1 MAETLTPLAPPPA
14 MASAPV
20 APVASPIQNAQPIAP
35 ISPAPVTQAIV
46 TANPKDQADSAIASK
61 DPIALDSFSRRYA
74 NTPEGQATAE
84 LSKRIK
90 EGQSEFQ
97 RITKDVNINTPEGR
111 LAALKSYKTSRDEP
125 RYGDALMMY
134 IAGDKIGAMQT
145 ITGGKIETKIEY
157 LPSTGRMVE
166 KKINALG
173 EPVSV
178 RDLESDIIIPMQEYA
193 KLGGSVSALENT
205 LYWKSR
211 EAEQKFNTEENNK
224 ANKAYNAI
232 SIAATSKAPLVDRYT
247 NIMEELMKSPDLSVD
262 DRQKIAGFTSG
273 AISDAKSIQDGRDFI
288 DSATR
293 TKGNS
298 LSAEDRKALGLG
310 YGPISED
317 QLRKALSAN
326 ANVQLSDKA
335 GNTFS
340 SNTLLQLMDRSNVGR
355 QLDKSY
361 QQTQDNLREAA
372 KIGLFRKKPELFTKL
387 EEALNLSKQIQT
399 INATVAADHG
409 NPLFTVPTTAA
420 AMRDPNQR
428 VLAQAV
434 QEQFNVDVAK
444 EFNAWRTKQM
454 DQAKSIRSD
463 YVPEPGE
470 LENAFT
476 QTAWYKNKQKETSQ
490 KIVDVIN
497 RPYIA
502 APSTNIPQGMVS
514 ITGDDERAMN
524 KGKPKSVS
532 PAGQLNAEEE
542 AKRKKELSE
551 KRKNLLKEHTTG
563 GR

>member
-1 MAETLTPLAPPPA
+1 MATTLTPLAPPQT
-14 MASAPV
+14 MASTPV
-20 APVASPIQNAQPIAP
+20 APVAAPVQNVQPIAP
-35 ISPAPVTQAIV
+35 VSPVPVTDAIV
-46 TANPKDQADSAIASK
+46 TNNPKDQVDSAIANK

-74 NTPEGQATAE
+74 NTPEGQAAAD
-84 LSKRIK
+84 LAKRVK

-97 RITKDVNINTPEGR
+97 RIMKDVNPNTPEGR

-134 IAGDKIGAMQT
+134 IAGDKLGAMQT

-211 EAEQKFNTEENNK
+211 EAEQKAYTE
-224 ANKAYNAI
+224 ANIKSGNAYNAI
-232 SIAATSKAPLVDRYT
+232 DTAARNKAPLVERYT
-247 NIMEELMKSPDLSVD
+247 GLMEELMKNPDISVE

-317 QLRKALSAN
+317 QLKKALSAN
-326 ANVQLSDKA
+326 ANVSLSDKA
-335 GNTFS
+335 GNTFN

-361 QQTQDNLREAA
+361 QQTQENLLEAT
-372 KIGLFRKKPELFTKL
+372 KIGLFKNKPELFTKL
-387 EEALNLSKQIQT
+387 QEALNLSRQIQT
-399 INATVAADHG
+399 INASVAADHG

-420 AMRDPNQR
+420 ALRDPNHR

-434 QEQFNVDVAK
+434 QEQFNVDVAQ
-444 EFNAWRTKQM
+444 EFNAWRKKQLE
-454 DQAKSIRSD
+454 QAQSIRKD

-476 QTAWYKNKQKETSQ
+476 QTAWYKNKQKDTSQ
-490 KIVDVIN
+490 KIVEIIS
-497 RPYIA
+497 RPYLA
-502 APSTNIPQGMVS
+502 APGTNIPQGMVS
-514 ITGDDERAMN
+514 ITGADERAMN
-524 KGKPKSVS
+524 KGKPGAVS
-532 PAGQLNAEEE
+532 PSGQLNAEEE
-542 AKRKKELSE
+542 ANRKKSVRDQL
-551 KRKNLLKEHTTG
+551 RRDHTIG
-563 GR
+563 GK

>member
-1 MAETLTPLAPPPA
+1 MATNALTPLAPPPA

-20 APVASPIQNAQPIAP
+20 VPVAAPTQNAQPIAP
-35 ISPAPVTQAIV
+35 VSPVPVTEAIV
-46 TANPKDQADSAIASK
+46 TANPKDQVDSAIANK

-74 NTPEGQATAE
+74 NTPEGQAAAD
-84 LSKRIK
+84 LAKRVK

-97 RITKDVNINTPEGR
+97 RIMKDVNPNTPEGR

-134 IAGDKIGAMQT
+134 IAGDKLGAMQT

-211 EAEQKFNTEENNK
+211 AAEQTAYTDANIK
-224 ANKAYNAI
+224 AGAAYNAI
-232 SIAATSKAPLVDRYT
+232 DTAARSKAPLVDRYT
-247 NIMEELMKSPDLSVD
+247 NIMEELMKTPDLTPE

-273 AISDAKSIQDGRDFI
+273 TISDSKSIQDGRDFI

-293 TKGNS
+293 TKGSS

-317 QLRKALSAN
+317 QLKRALSAN
-326 ANVQLSDKA
+326 ANVSLSDKA

-355 QLDKSY
+355 QLEKSY
-361 QQTQDNLREAA
+361 QQTQENLLEAT
-372 KIGLFRKKPELFTKL
+372 KIGLFKDKPGLYTKL
-387 EEALNLSKQIQT
+387 QEALNLSKQIQT
-399 INATVAADHG
+399 INATIAADHG

-434 QEQFNVDVAK
+434 QEQFNVDVAQ
-444 EFNAWRTKQM
+444 EFNAWRKKQLE
-454 DQAKSIRSD
+454 QAQAVRKD

-497 RPYIA
+497 RPYLA
-502 APSTNIPQGMVS
+502 AAGTNIPQGMVS
-514 ITGDDERAMN
+514 ITGSDINAMN
-524 KGKPKSVS
+524 KGKPGAVS
-532 PAGQLNAEEE
+532 PSGQLNTEEE
-542 AKRKKELSE
+542 AARVKAAREAARKKYTS
-551 KRKNLLKEHTTG
+551 G
-563 GR
+563 GK

>member
-1 MAETLTPLAPPPA
+1 MPETLTPLAPPTA
-14 MASAPV
+14 MAPSPVVPVAAPV
-20 APVASPIQNAQPIAP
+20 QNAQPIAP
-35 ISPAPVTQAIV
+35 VSPVPVTDAIV

-74 NTPEGQATAE
+74 NTPEGQASAE

-97 RITKDVNINTPEGR
+97 RIMKDVNPNTPEGR
-111 LAALKSYKTSRDEP
+111 LAALKSYKTSKDEP

-211 EAEQKFNTEENNK
+211 AAEQTAYTDANIK
-224 ANKAYNAI
+224 AGAAYNAI
-232 SIAATSKAPLVDRYT
+232 DTAARNKAPLVDRYT
-247 NIMEELMKSPDLSVD
+247 NIMEELMKNPDLSVE

-310 YGPISED
+310 AGPVNED
-317 QLRKALSAN
+317 QLKKALSAN
-326 ANVQLSDKA
+326 ANISLSDKA

-372 KIGLFRKKPELFTKL
+372 KIGLFKNNPNLFTKL

-399 INATVAADHG
+399 INTTIAADHG

-420 AMRDPNQR
+420 AMRDPNNR

-434 QEQFNVDVAK
+434 QEKFNVDVAQ
-444 EFNAWRTKQM
+444 EFNAWRKKQLE
-454 DQAKSIRSD
+454 QAQAVRKD

-497 RPYIA
+497 RPYVA
-502 APSTNIPQGMVS
+502 AAGTNIPVGMVS
-514 ITGDDERAMN
+514 ITGADEKAMN
-524 KGKPKSVS
+524 KGKPGAVS
-532 PAGQLNAEEE
+532 PSGQLNTEEE
-542 AKRKKELSE
+542 AARVKAAREALRKKY
-551 KRKNLLKEHTTG
+551 TTG
-563 GR
+563 GK

>member
-1 MAETLTPLAPPPA
+1 

-20 APVASPIQNAQPIAP
+20 VPVAAPVQNAQPIAP
-35 ISPAPVTQAIV
+35 VSPVPVMNAIV
-46 TANPKDQADSAIASK
+46 TSNPKDQVDSAIASK

-74 NTPEGQATAE
+74 NTPEGQASAE

-97 RITKDVNINTPEGR
+97 RIMKDVNPNTPEGR
-111 LAALKSYKTSRDEP
+111 LAALKSYKTSKDEP

-145 ITGGKIETKIEY
+145 ITGGKIESRVEY
-157 LPSTGRMVE
+157 IPSTGRPVE

-173 EPVSV
+173 EVVSV
-178 RDLESDIIIPMQEYA
+178 RDIESDIIIPANEYA
-193 KLGGSVSALENT
+193 KLGTTVSALENT
-205 LYWKSR
+205 LYWKTRDS
-211 EAEQKFNTEENNK
+211 EQKFNTEENNK
-224 ANKAYNAI
+224 ATRAYNN
-232 SIAATSKAPLVDRYT
+232 IASAAQNKAPLVDRYT
-247 NIMEELMKSPDLSVD
+247 NIMEELIKNPDLSVE

-310 YGPISED
+310 AGPVSED
-317 QLRKALSAN
+317 QLKKALSAN
-326 ANVQLSDKA
+326 ANISLSDKA

-372 KIGLFRKKPELFTKL
+372 KIGLFKNNPSLFTKL

-399 INATVAADHG
+399 INANSAADNG

-420 AMRDPNQR
+420 AMRDPNHR

-434 QEQFNVDVAK
+434 QEQFNVDVAT

-454 DQAKSIRSD
+454 QQNRISRPD

-497 RPYIA
+497 RPYVA
-502 APSTNIPQGMVS
+502 AAGTNIPVGMVS
-514 ITGDDERAMN
+514 ITGADEKAMN
-524 KGKPKSVS
+524 KGKPGAVS
-532 PAGQLNAEEE
+532 PSGQLNAEEE
-542 AKRKKELSE
+542 AARVKAAREALRKKY
-551 KRKNLLKEHTTG
+551 TTG
-563 GR
+563 GK

>member
-1 MAETLTPLAPPPA
+1 MATSTLTPLPPPTA
-14 MASAPV
+14 IASSPV
-20 APVASPIQNAQPIAP
+20 APVVAPVQNAQPIAP
-35 ISPAPVTQAIV
+35 VSPVPVTDAIV
-46 TANPKDQADSAIASK
+46 TANPKDQVDSAIANK
-61 DPIALDSFSRRYA
+61 DPVALDSFSRRYA
-74 NTPEGQATAE
+74 NTPEGQAAAE
-84 LSKRIK
+84 LAKRVK

-97 RITKDVNINTPEGR
+97 RIMKDVNPNTPEGR

-211 EAEQKFNTEENNK
+211 QEEQKFNTEQNNI

-232 SIAATSKAPLVDRYT
+232 DTAARSKAPLVERYT
-247 NIMEELMKSPDLSVD
+247 NIMEELMKTPDLTPD

-273 AISDAKSIQDGRDFI
+273 TISDSKSIQDGRDFI

-310 YGPISED
+310 AGPVSED
-317 QLRKALSAN
+317 QLKKALSAN
-326 ANVQLSDKA
+326 ANIQLSDKA

-355 QLDKSY
+355 QLEKSY
-361 QQTQDNLREAA
+361 QQTQENLLEAT
-372 KIGLFRKKPELFTKL
+372 KIGLFKNKPELFTKL
-387 EEALNLSKQIQT
+387 QEALNLSKQIQT
-399 INATVAADHG
+399 INATIAADHG

-428 VLAQAV
+428 VLAQAI
-434 QEQFNVDVAK
+434 QEQFNVDVAQ
-444 EFNAWRTKQM
+444 EFNAWRNKQM

-476 QTAWYKNKQKETSQ
+476 KTAWYKNKQKETSQ
-490 KIVDVIN
+490 KIVDVIS

-502 APSTNIPQGMVS
+502 APGTNIPQGMVS
-514 ITGDDERAMN
+514 ITGADERAMN
-524 KGKPKSVS
+524 KGKPGAVS
-532 PAGQLNAEEE
+532 PSGQLNAEEE
-542 AKRKKELSE
+542 SARVKAAREAARKKYT
-551 KRKNLLKEHTTG
+551 NG
-563 GR
+563 GK

>member
-20 APVASPIQNAQPIAP
+20 VPVAAPVQNSQPIAP
-35 ISPAPVTQAIV
+35 VSPVPVMNAIV
-46 TANPKDQADSAIASK
+46 TSNPKDQVDSAIANR
-61 DPIALDSFSRRYA
+61 DPVALDSFSRRYA
-74 NTPEGQATAE
+74 NTPEGQASAE

-90 EGQSEFQ
+90 EGQAEFQ
-97 RITKDVNINTPEGR
+97 RITKNVNPNTPEGR

-145 ITGGKIETKIEY
+145 ITGGKIESKTEY
-157 LPSTGRMVE
+157 IPSTGRPVE
-166 KKINALG
+166 KRVNALG
-173 EPVSV
+173 EVVSV
-178 RDLESDIIIPMQEYA
+178 RDIESDTIIPMDEYA
-193 KLGGSVSALENT
+193 KLGTTVSALENT

-211 EAEQKFNTEENNK
+211 LAEQAAYTEANNK
-224 ANKAYNAI
+224 ATAAYNAI
-232 SIAATSKAPLVDRYT
+232 GTAARNKAPLVDRYT
-247 NIMEELMKSPDLSVD
+247 NIMEELMKNPDLSVE

-310 YGPISED
+310 AGPVSED
-317 QLRKALSAN
+317 QLKKALSAN
-326 ANVQLSDKA
+326 ANIQLSDKA

-372 KIGLFRKKPELFTKL
+372 KIGLFKNNPSLFTKL

-420 AMRDPNQR
+420 AMRDPNHR

-434 QEQFNVDVAK
+434 QEQFNVDVAQ
-444 EFNAWRTKQM
+444 EFNQWRLKQLA
-454 DQAKSIRSD
+454 QNKLVRSD

-502 APSTNIPQGMVS
+502 AAGTNIPVGMVS
-514 ITGDDERAMN
+514 ITAADEKAVSG
-524 KGKPKSVS
+524 KGKPGAVS
-532 PAGQLNAEEE
+532 PSGQLNAEEE
-542 AKRKKELSE
+542 AKRKNDL
-551 KRKNLLKEHTTG
+551 RKKLRQEHTTG